1 MNKVILTIV
10 GSSLMTLGCTTTHE
24 EKQTNP
30 TDEYIIELAK
40 QYDALNE
47 QKVLPSSMHANAQEF
62 RPYGHNRSLADFAEV
77 LAIQLRSNYL
87 GSFHNL
93 SIVPSG
99 FVLMDQS
106 LEDSNQLGNQLA
118 ELCSTQLHQFG
129 LNVVEPN
136 LNSVLSQ
143 SNTALKRAP
152 FEFKNVSHVL
162 TGTLI
167 MRKQGVEVNAKIVN
181 AKTKLSESTAN
192 IFVPMYILHDA
203 GISL

>member
-1 MNKVILTIV
+1 MNKVILTLI
-10 GSSLMTLGCTTTHE
+10 GSSFITLGCTSTQD
-24 EKQTNP
+24 EKQVNP

-40 QYDALNE
+40 QFDALNGQE
-47 QKVLPSSMHANAQEF
+47 VVPSTTSANTQEF
-62 RPYGHNRSLADFAEV
+62 RPYGHNRTLNDFAEV
-77 LAIQLRSNYL
+77 LALQLRGNYFGNL
-87 GSFHNL
+87 HNI

-99 FVLMDQS
+99 FVLMNQT
-106 LEDSNQLGNQLA
+106 LTDSNQLGNQLA

-136 LNSVLSQ
+136 LNNVLSQ

-152 FEFKNVSHVL
+152 FEFDNVSHVL

-167 MRKQGVEVNAKIVN
+167 LRQQGVEVNAKIVN

-203 GISL
+203 GITL